1 MNKIYQV
8 YQVSDS
14 TGETLD
20 RIFLAIKAQFSNFN
34 CKTIHHSFTRTK
46 NQIDNIISKSKT
58 EDNIIILYTIVDNN
72 LAKYLASE
80 TKKNNI
86 PCFEVLGNLISSF
99 SELLK
104 QEASRKP
111 SGQHTLD
118 KRYYNRIEAVQF
130 TISHDDGKII
140 SNLGDWDVILVGVS
154 RTSKTPTSIYLAN
167 RGYKVSNIPIIPN
180 KNLPNEL
187 FESSKK
193 ICVVGLICEPTRLSD
208 VRRNRIQSMYEDRPL
223 NYTNEKEILS
233 ELENSKKIFK
243 KYNWPTIDVT
253 RKSVE
258 ETAASIIK
266 ILDIL
271 NSKWLIKLFLHQGAR
286 WGKKS

>member
-34 CKTIHHSFTRTK
+34 YKTIHYAFTRTN
-46 NQIDNIISKSKT
+46 NQIDKIISKTKT
-58 EDNIIILYTIVDNN
+58 EKNIIILYTIVDKK
-72 LAKYLASE
+72 LAKYMAEE
-80 TKKNNI
+80 TRKNNI
-86 PCFEVLGNLISSF
+86 PCFEVLGNLIADF
-99 SELLK
+99 SRLLK
-104 QEASRKP
+104 QQASHIP

-118 KRYYNRIEAVQF
+118 DEYYKRIEAVQF
-130 TISHDDGKII
+130 TMNHDDGKII
-140 SNLGDWDVILVGVS
+140 FDLNNSDIILVGIS

-167 RGYKVSNIPIIPN
+167 RGYKVANIPIIPN
-180 KNLPNEL
+180 KNIPIQLIENC
-187 FESSKK
+187 KK
-193 ICVVGLICEPTRLSD
+193 TCVIGLVCGATRLSD
-208 VRRNRIQSMYEDRPL
+208 IRRNRIQSMHEDRL
-223 NYTNEKEILS
+223 GDYTNQKKILN
-233 ELENSKKIFK
+233 ELENSKKLFK
-243 KYNWPTIDVT
+243 KYNWPIIDVT

-271 NSKWLIKLFLHQGAR
+271 NSK
-286 WGKKS
+286 

>member
-1 MNKIYQV
+1 MNKIYKV

-34 CKTIHHSFTRTK
+34 CKTIHYSFTRTN
-46 NQIDNIISKSKT
+46 NQIERIISKSKS
-58 EDNIIILYTIVDNN
+58 EKNVIILYTIVDKN
-72 LAKYLASE
+72 LAKYIINK

-86 PCFEVLGNLISSF
+86 PCFEVLGNLITDF
-99 SELLK
+99 SKLLK
-104 QEASRKP
+104 QKANRKP
-111 SGQHTLD
+111 SGQHALD
-118 KRYYNRIEAVQF
+118 KEYYDRIEAVQF
-130 TISHDDGKII
+130 TISHDDGKKI
-140 SNLGDWDVILVGVS
+140 SDLEKSDVILVGVS

-180 KNLPNEL
+180 KDLPFQLIEN
-187 FESSKK
+187 SKK
-193 ICVVGLICEPTRLSD
+193 TCAIGLVCDASRLSD
-208 VRRNRIQSMYEDRPL
+208 VRRNRVQSMHEDRPG
-223 NYTNEKEILS
+223 NYDNEKQILN
-233 ELENSKKIFK
+233 ELENSKKLFK
-243 KYNWPTIDVT
+243 KYNWPVIDVT

-271 NSKWLIKLFLHQGAR
+271 NSK
-286 WGKKS
+286 

>member
-1 MNKIYQV
+1 MNKIYQI

-34 CKTIHHSFTRTK
+34 CKTIHYSFTRTK
-46 NQIDNIISKSKT
+46 NQVDKIISQSKI
-58 EDNIIILYTIVDNN
+58 EKNIIILYTIVDNK
-72 LAKYLASE
+72 LAKYLADE
-80 TKKNNI
+80 TKKNNT
-86 PCFEVLGNLISSF
+86 PCFDIFSSLISDF
-99 SELLK
+99 SKLLK
-104 QEASRKP
+104 QEANRKP

-118 KRYYNRIEAVQF
+118 EEYYKRIEAVQF
-130 TISHDDGKII
+130 TMSHDDGKII
-140 SNLGDWDVILVGVS
+140 SDLNKSDVVLVGIS

-167 RGYKVSNIPIIPN
+167 RGYKVANIPFIPN
-180 KNLPNEL
+180 KDMPSQLIEG
-187 FESSKK
+187 SKK
-193 ICVVGLICEPTRLSD
+193 TCVIGLVCDATRLLD
-208 VRRNRIQSMYEDRPL
+208 VRRNRIQSMHEDRPG
-223 NYTNEKEILS
+223 NYTNEKEILI

-243 KYNWPTIDVT
+243 KYSWPIIDVT

-271 NSKWLIKLFLHQGAR
+271 NSK
-286 WGKKS
+286 

>member
-1 MNKIYQV
+1 MNKFYQV
-8 YQVSDS
+8 YQISDS

-34 CKTIHHSFTRTK
+34 CRTIHHSFTRTK

-58 EDNIIILYTIVDNN
+58 EENIIILYTIVDNN
-72 LAKYLASE
+72 LAKYLVSE
-80 TKKNNI
+80 TKKSNI

-99 SELLK
+99 SRLLK
-104 QEASRKP
+104 QEANRKP

-118 KRYYNRIEAVQF
+118 KDYYNRIEAVQF

-140 SNLGDWDVILVGVS
+140 SDLADSDVILVGIS

-167 RGYKVSNIPIIPN
+167 RGYKVSNIPVIPN

-193 ICVVGLICEPTRLSD
+193 TCVVGLICEPTRLSD
-208 VRRNRIQSMYEDRPL
+208 VRKNRMQSMHEDRPL
-223 NYTNEKEILS
+223 NYTNEEKILS
-233 ELENSKKIFK
+233 ELENSKEIFK
-243 KYNWPTIDVT
+243 KYNWPVIDVT

-266 ILDIL
+266 TLDIL
-271 NSKWLIKLFLHQGAR
+271 NSK
-286 WGKKS
+286 

>member
-46 NQIDNIISKSKT
+46 NQVDNIISKSKN
-58 EDNIIILYTIVDNN
+58 EKNIIILYTIVDNN
-72 LAKYLASE
+72 LAKHLTSE
-80 TKKNNI
+80 AKKNNI
-86 PCFEVLGNLISSF
+86 PCYEVLGTLISDF
-99 SELLK
+99 SKLLK
-104 QEASRKP
+104 QQASRKP
-111 SGQHTLD
+111 SGQHVLD
-118 KRYYNRIEAVQF
+118 KEYYKRIEAVQF
-130 TISHDDGKII
+130 TISHDDGKVI
-140 SNLGDWDVILVGVS
+140 SDLENSDVVLVGVS

-167 RGYKVSNIPIIPN
+167 RGYKVANIPLIPN
-180 KNLPNEL
+180 KNIPIQLIKNY
-187 FESSKK
+187 KK
-193 ICVVGLICEPTRLSD
+193 TCVVGLICDATRLSD
-208 VRRNRIQSMYEDRPL
+208 VRRNRIQSMHEDRPTD
-223 NYTNEKEILS
+223 YINEKKILN
-233 ELENSKKIFK
+233 ELENSKILFK
-243 KYNWPTIDVT
+243 KYNWPIIDVT

-271 NSKWLIKLFLHQGAR
+271 NSK
-286 WGKKS
+286 